1 MVDRGPACLITG
13 TVSPYRR
20 DPFRLLCER
29 EEVEVIA
36 FEQAGAPVPGL
47 TVHSV
52 TQAGAV
58 RLAASG
64 RYRAVISS
72 LGGRVALPGAYLAA
86 RARGVPFVLWASLWA
101 HPRTAFHALSLLP
114 TRHLYAHADA
124 VATYGSHVSRH
135 VERHRPRGAGVVVA
149 PQAVDAPHYDAHVS
163 AGQREAWRAR
173 AGARGGGLLV
183 LFVGRGERGER
194 IQGGLRGWGEAGR

>member
-1 MVDRGPACLITG
+1 MVDRRPACLITG

-20 DPFRLLCER
+20 DPFRLLAER
-29 EEVEVIA
+29 EDVEVIA
-36 FEQAGAPVPGL
+36 FEQPGTPVPGL

-52 TQAGAV
+52 SQAGAV

-64 RYRAVISS
+64 RYRAVIAS

-86 RARGVPFVLWASLWA
+86 RARAVPFVLWASLWA

-135 VERHRPRGAGVVVA
+135 VERHRGPGTVVIA
-149 PQAVDAPHYDAHVS
+149 PQAADMPHYQAEINAS
-163 AGQREAWRAR
+163 QREAWRMR
-173 AGARGGGLLV
+173 AGARSG
-183 LFVGRGERGER
+183 
-194 IQGGLRGWGEAGR
+194 